1 MKKFWQG
8 WQKVPY
14 NAEELAKEYGA
25 RYEKAFIP
33 FAPYV
38 VQDGKLITGQNRF
51 QLKDSFSDNR
61 RARKVII

>member
-1 MKKFWQG
+1 M
-8 WQKVPY
+8 PY

-38 VQDGKLITGQNRF
+38 VQDGKLITGQNP
-51 QLKDSFSDNR
+51 FS
-61 RARKVII
+61 AKKTALAIIEELEKS

>member
-38 VQDGKLITGQNRF
+38 VQDGKLITGKTRF
-51 QLKDSFSDNR
+51 QLKR
-61 RARKVII
+61 QL